1 MYLVATTSICSQHR
15 IYDSANLL
23 AVGAWVPVSQLAE
36 EEVTAFRQLEED
48 KIGKVLDN
56 LLDICKSQK
65 VETSSSSS
73 IPFPT
78 CQCQHEPAFR
88 FAVLVLTDACLVDH
102 LSTALQIQH
111 CRPN

>member
-1 MYLVATTSICSQHR
+1 MVIIVHVYLVATTSICSQHR

-78 CQCQHEPAFR
+78 CQCQHEF
-88 FAVLVLTDACLVDH
+88 
-102 LSTALQIQH
+102 
-111 CRPN
+111 